1 MKNCMLF
8 RWVSVGALLCC
19 LTLPCD
25 KVEAGQSLQAKAT
38 VRSISNSGSSG
49 SVVFNVNVDEK
60 ERCKIHNGQIN
71 FKTIVQS
78 SEGTKLVREGY
89 QTWNN
94 MSEKQFMVQWTGS
107 HLPTEELTDVTDV
120 VTESVCLD

>member
-8 RWVSVGALLCC
+8 KWVSVSAVLVYII
-19 LTLPCD
+19 LPCD
-25 KVEAGQSLQAKAT
+25 KVEAGQTLQVKTT
-38 VRSISNSGSSG
+38 VRNILNSGSSG

-60 ERCKIHNGQIN
+60 QRCKVHNGQIN

-78 SEGTKLVREGY
+78 SEGTKLVRENY

-94 MSEKQFMVQWTGS
+94 MTQTQFVVQWTGS
-107 HLPTEELTDVTDV
+107 HLPTEELTDVTDI